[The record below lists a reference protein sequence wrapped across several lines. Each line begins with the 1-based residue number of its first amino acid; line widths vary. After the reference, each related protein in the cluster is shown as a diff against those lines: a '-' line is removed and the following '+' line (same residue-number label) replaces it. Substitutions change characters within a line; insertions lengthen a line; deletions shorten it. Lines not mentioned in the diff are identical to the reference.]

1 MGLSDLWFFS
11 KVLDK
16 QVKIIMAVI
25 DDENKLNFFTL
36 LSDL

>member
-25 DDENKLNFFTL
+25 DDENKLNFFYFAE
-36 LSDL
+36 